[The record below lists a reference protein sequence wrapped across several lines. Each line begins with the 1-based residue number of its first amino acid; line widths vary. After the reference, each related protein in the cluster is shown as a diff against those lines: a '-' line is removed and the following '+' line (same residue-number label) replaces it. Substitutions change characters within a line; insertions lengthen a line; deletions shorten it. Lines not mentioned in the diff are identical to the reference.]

1 MLICVKL
8 RSFILVKTVRND
20 FLSEEE
26 KIEYVKECDNAFE
39 RELDRVSRSII
50 EMGDTRFVTLS
61 GPTCSC
67 KTTTVKKIIA
77 DVIDAGKKI
86 KIISI
91 DDFFKS
97 RNEDRKEL
105 LKVGKAVDFDTLNA
119 LDFDYLCECTDL
131 IMNGKKAMLPEFDF
145 NTARRKGYVEF
156 DPSGYD
162 IIVYEGIQAIYPEVR
177 QSFSRY
183 SPLSLFIN
191 VEGPVKCGKEVFSGR
206 EVRLCRRIVRDSRFR
221 NAAPEFTMFMWDS
234 VTENEDKNMLP
245 YADTAKIRIDS
256 FIPYEL
262 NLIKEP
268 LCDLLKNVPCDS
280 DYYNE
285 ACRLIC
291 KFDGVT
297 PIDPRYIPDDSMYRE
312 FLG

>member
-1 MLICVKL
+1 M
-8 RSFILVKTVRND
+8 KTVRNS

-26 KIEYVKECDNAFE
+26 KIKYVKECDNEFE
-39 RELDRVSRSII
+39 RELDLVSQSVI
-50 EMGDTRFVTLS
+50 EREDARLVTLS

-77 DVIDAGKKI
+77 DVIDAGKRI

-97 RNEDRKEL
+97 RHEDRTAL
-105 LKVGKAVDFDTLNA
+105 LKAGKAVDFDSLDA
-119 LDFDYLCECTDL
+119 LDFDYLCECTER
-131 IMNGKKAMLPEFDF
+131 IMNGEKTMLPEFDF
-145 NTARRKGYVEF
+145 HSAKRKGYAEF

-177 QSFSRY
+177 QSLSPY
-183 SPLSLFIN
+183 SPFSLFIN
-191 VEGPVKCGKEVFSGR
+191 VEGPVKCGGEVFSGR

-221 NAAPEFTMFMWDS
+221 NAAPEFTMFMWAS

-262 NLIKEP
+262 NLIKGP
-268 LCDLLKNVPCDS
+268 LCDLLKKVPSDS
-280 DYYNE
+280 DYFDD
-285 ACRLIC
+285 ACRLIS

-297 PIDPRYIPDDSMYRE
+297 PIDPGYIPNDSMYRE